1 MTIIIKNNTSKLEV
15 EKMLLKLNKSKAK
28 KSLRNVYGK
37 YLIEG
42 DALIIQKK
50 LRNEWD

>member
-1 MTIIIKNNTSKLEV
+1 MTIIIKSKPTKKEV
-15 EKMLLKLNKSKAK
+15 EKILLKFNKPSKM

-37 YLIEG
+37 FPIEG
-42 DALIIQKK
+42 DAVAIQKK